1 MYAREPKIFYNPPS
15 CPVSMATL
23 VICEKNNAAQRVA
36 TFLSKGKYNKTYHN
50 RVPVFRFPWEGTEC
64 LVVGLRG
71 HILNLDYPKH
81 FKSWNID
88 DLKELVTTTPLKIA
102 TAPWILNAI
111 RDLGKQVDTVIVAT
125 DFDRE
130 GELIG
135 AEAVGVMELR
145 PEIVIKRAR
154 FSALTGPEI
163 YRAFENLI
171 ELDHNL
177 AKAAETRQ
185 IVDLAWGA
193 VLTRFMSTA
202 TGKLGADF
210 LSVGRVQS
218 PTLALVV
225 DREKEIEGFQ
235 PKPFWEIIADLEKK
249 RHFFARHAH
258 GLFWEKNDADIIF
271 AKVKDSKFAC
281 VTDSKIV
288 EAAERPPAPFN
299 TTVFLAEAS
308 RMGLSAAR
316 AMSIAESLYN
326 DGLISYPRTDNTVY
340 PPTLPIK
347 SILGKLAVGE
357 FAKEVGEILAQESL
371 RPSRGSKQTTDHPP
385 IHPVD
390 AASRDNVKGDNWKVY
405 ELVVRRFLAT
415 LAPDAIVLRSEA
427 VLNINGEDFIAQ
439 GHETLERGWQAYYP
453 YIKFTDVFIPEL
465 IKDETINVVSVRG
478 REGKTE
484 PPKRY
489 TQGTLIRDMEKL
501 GLGTKST
508 RHEIVQK
515 LFDRSYVQGGQIRPT
530 ASGRAIIIAL
540 EDNAE
545 QIARTEMTRKLE
557 EDMNEI
563 AEGKKEQQ
571 SVVEESQEML
581 AKSLE
586 ILMAHRENIKKE
598 VNEALKNQN
607 QMGTCPKCGKGYLVL
622 RKSKRGKRF
631 MACNAYP
638 DCENTYPL
646 PQFGSILPNEEPC
659 KKCSGPQVRMV
670 MNRRKPVDVCLNMD
684 CKANKDRIQKYKKT
698 QDAKKSKYAKKPE
711 EPEKAKDAKKVRN
724 TKKAKEPKK
733 VLDKIEEE
741 LSDV

>member
-1 MYAREPKIFYNPPS
+1 
-15 CPVSMATL
+15 MAVL

-36 TFLSKGKYNKTYHN
+36 SFLSKGKYTKTYMN
-50 RVPVFRFPWEGTEC
+50 RVPVFRFPWNKTEC

-71 HILNLDYPKH
+71 HILNLDYPKD
-81 FKSWNID
+81 FKNWDID
-88 DLKELVTTTPLKIA
+88 ALEELVKTPPLKKA

-111 RDLGKQVDTVIVAT
+111 KDLGKEVDTVIVAT

-135 AEAVGVMELR
+135 AEAVSVMELR

-163 YRAFENLI
+163 YTAFDNLI
-171 ELDHNL
+171 DLDTNL

-202 TGKLGADF
+202 TGKLGSDF

-218 PTLALVV
+218 PSLALIV

-235 PKPFWEIIADLEKK
+235 PKPFWEIIADLEKT
-249 RHFFARHAH
+249 RHFFGKHSH
-258 GLFWEKNDADIIF
+258 GLFWEKEEADTVF
-271 AKVKDSKFAC
+271 EKVKDCKTAT
-281 VTDSKIV
+281 VLVWKVQEMD
-288 EAAERPPAPFN
+288 ERPPAPFN

-308 RMGLSAAR
+308 RMGMSAAR

-347 SILGKLAVGE
+347 SILGKLAKGE
-357 FAKEVGEILAQESL
+357 FAPEVEKILSQEKL
-371 RPSRGSKQTTDHPP
+371 RPTRGSKQTTDHPP

-390 AASRDNVKGDNWKVY
+390 MATRENVKGDNWKIY

-415 LAPDAIVLRSEA
+415 LAPDALVLRSNA
-427 VLNINGEDFIAQ
+427 TLDINGEQFLAQ
-439 GHETLERGWQAYYP
+439 GHETLDKGWQAFYP
-453 YIKFTDVFIPEL
+453 YIKFSDVYIPEL
-465 IKDETINVVSVRG
+465 VEGEKINVVSIRG

-489 TQGTLIRDMEKL
+489 SQGTLIREMEKL

-530 ASGRAIIIAL
+530 ASGRAVIIAL

-545 QIARTEMTRKLE
+545 QIARPEMTRKLE

-563 AEGKKEQQ
+563 AEGRKVQE

-581 AKSLE
+581 AKCLE
-586 ILMAHRENIKKE
+586 ILMAHREKIKAE

-607 QMGTCPKCGKGYLVL
+607 QMGVCPKCGKGSLVI

-638 DCENTYPL
+638 NCENTYPL
-646 PQFGSILPNEEPC
+646 PQYGSLVPHPELC
-659 KKCSGPQVRMV
+659 KKCQGPQVKLV
-670 MNRRKPVDVCLNMD
+670 MNRRKPLDVCLDMN
-684 CKANKDRIQKYKKT
+684 CKANKDRMKKG
-698 QDAKKSKYAKKPE
+698 KKKPE
-711 EPEKAKDAKKVRN
+711 KK
-724 TKKAKEPKK
+724 PKK
-733 VLDKIEEE
+733 IPDKAEKES
-741 LSDV
+741 SDA

>member
-1 MYAREPKIFYNPPS
+1 M
-15 CPVSMATL
+15 VTL

-36 TFLSKGKYNKTYHN
+36 TFLSKGKYMKTYYN
-50 RVPVFRFPWEGTEC
+50 RVQVFRFPWDGTEC

-71 HILNLDYPKH
+71 HIMNLDYPKEY
-81 FKSWNID
+81 KNWNID
-88 DLKELVTTTPLKIA
+88 HLKEMVTTQPQKIS
-102 TAPWILNAI
+102 TAPWILSAI
-111 RDLGKQVDTVIVAT
+111 KDLAKEADRIIVAT

-135 AEAVGVMELR
+135 AEAVTALGLKSEV
-145 PEIVIKRAR
+145 VIKRAR

-171 ELDHNL
+171 ELDINL

-202 TGKLGADF
+202 TGKLGSDF

-225 DREKEIEGFQ
+225 DKEKEIEGFL

-249 RHFFARHAH
+249 RHFFARHSH
-258 GLFWEKNDADIIF
+258 GLFWVKDEADEVFNRIRETKI
-271 AKVKDSKFAC
+271 AKVTESK
-281 VTDSKIV
+281 V
-288 EAAERPPAPFN
+288 EEGIERPPAPFN

-308 RMGLSAAR
+308 RMGFSAAR

-340 PPTLPIK
+340 PPTLPLK
-347 SILGKLAVGE
+347 LILGKLANSE
-357 FAKEVGEILAQESL
+357 FSKEVNEILSQEKL
-371 RPSRGSKQTTDHPP
+371 HPSRGSKQTTDHPP

-390 AASRDNVKGDNWKVY
+390 AASRDTLKGDGWKIY

-415 LAPDAIVLRSEA
+415 LGPNAKVLRSEA
-427 VLNINGEDFIAQ
+427 SLDIGGETFIAL
-439 GHETLERGWQAYYP
+439 GHETLESGWQAYYP
-453 YIKFTDVFIPEL
+453 YIKFNDVFIPEL
-465 IKDETINVVSVRG
+465 ATGEEINIVSIRG

-489 TQGTLIRDMEKL
+489 SQGTLIRDMEKL

-515 LFDRSYVQGGQIRPT
+515 LFDRGYVQGGHIRPT
-530 ASGRAIIIAL
+530 ASGRAIVVAL

-545 QIARTEMTRKLE
+545 QIARTDMTSKLE

-563 AEGKKEQQ
+563 AEGRKEQE
-571 SVVEESQEML
+571 SVVLESQEML
-581 AKSLE
+581 GKSLE

-607 QMGTCPKCGKGYLVL
+607 QMGICPKCGKGSLVM

-646 PQFGSILPNEEPC
+646 PQFGSILPHAEPC
-659 KKCSGPQVRMV
+659 KKCGGPQVKMV
-670 MNRRKPVDVCLNMD
+670 MNRRRPVDVCLNMD
-684 CKANKDRIQKYKKT
+684 CKANRDRINKY
-698 QDAKKSKYAKKPE
+698 
-711 EPEKAKDAKKVRN
+711 
-724 TKKAKEPKK
+724 KKAKEAKYGKKEGAPEKAVAPKK
-733 VLDKIEEE
+733 KAAVKKPSAKKPAKPKTAKKPKTVLDEIKEEISE
-741 LSDV
+741 

>member
-1 MYAREPKIFYNPPS
+1 
-15 CPVSMATL
+15 MATL

-36 TFLSKGKYNKTYHN
+36 TFLSKGKYSRTYLN
-50 RVPVFRFPWEGTEC
+50 RVQVFRFPWEGTEC

-71 HILNLDYPKH
+71 HILNLDYPNT

-88 DLKELVTTTPLKIA
+88 DLRAMVTTQPLKIS

-111 RDLGKQVDTVIVAT
+111 RDLAKQVDTVIVAT

-135 AEAVGVMELR
+135 AEAVSVMNLR
-145 PEIVIKRAR
+145 PEIVVKRAR

-193 VLTRFMSTA
+193 VLTRFMSTS

-225 DREKEIEGFQ
+225 DREKEIETFQ
-235 PKPFWEIIADLEKK
+235 PQPFWEIVADLEKK
-249 RHFFARHAH
+249 RHFFARHSH
-258 GLFWEKNDADIIF
+258 GLFWDKAEADTVYEKVRDA
-271 AKVKDSKFAC
+271 KFSM
-281 VTDSKIV
+281 VTDAKK
-288 EAAERPPAPFN
+288 EEGFERPPPPFS
-299 TTVFLAEAS
+299 TTLFLAEAS
-308 RMGLSAAR
+308 RIGISAAR
-316 AMSIAESLYN
+316 AMSVAEGLYN

-340 PPTLPIK
+340 PPTLPLK
-347 SILGKLAVGE
+347 SILAKLEKSE
-357 FAKEVGEILAQESL
+357 FAKEVREILTQEKL
-371 RPSRGSKQTTDHPP
+371 HPSRGSRQTTDHPP
-385 IHPVD
+385 VHPVD
-390 AASRDNVKGDNWKVY
+390 AATREQLKGDQWRIY

-415 LAPDAIVLRSEA
+415 LAPAARVLRSEA
-427 VLNINGEDFIAQ
+427 AFDINGEKFLAH
-439 GHETLERGWQAYYP
+439 GHETLDRGWQAYYP

-465 IKDETINVVSVRG
+465 AAGETINVVGMRG

-489 TQGTLIRDMEKL
+489 TQGILIRDMEKL

-515 LFDRSYVQGGQIRPT
+515 LFDRGYVQGSQIRPT

-545 QIARTEMTRKLE
+545 QIARTEMTSRLE
-557 EDMNEI
+557 EDMTKI
-563 AEGKKEQQ
+563 AEGEKDQE
-571 SVVEESQEML
+571 SVVAESQELL
-581 AKSLE
+581 AKCLE
-586 ILMAHRENIKKE
+586 ILMEHRESINKE
-598 VNEALKNQN
+598 VNEALRNQN
-607 QMGTCPKCGKGYLVL
+607 QMGVCPKCKTGYLVM
-622 RKSKRGKRF
+622 RRSKRGKRF
-631 MACNAYP
+631 IACNAYP
-638 DCENTYPL
+638 ACENTYPL
-646 PQFGSILPNEEPC
+646 PQFGTILVHESPC
-659 KKCSGPQVRMV
+659 KKCGGPQVKMA
-670 MNRRKPVDVCLNMD
+670 MNRRKPVDVCLDIN
-684 CKANKDRIQKYKKT
+684 CKANKDRLKKYGKAKAARTAPTAPAKKGHGPSREKAASSQIEKESKPKGPKTAAKRPAKKKT
-698 QDAKKSKYAKKPE
+698 S
-711 EPEKAKDAKKVRN
+711 
-724 TKKAKEPKK
+724 
-733 VLDKIEEE
+733 
-741 LSDV
+741 